1 MCNSNKKRSGFT
13 VQCKIKKVKTFKPN
27 EQWFL
32 PPDNIQVIKRT
43 VEAAL
48 KNAKYSVDPVE
59 YFQAMKSRYDA
70 ILELERV
77 ESDCVCGLKLNG
89 KVVYIPNLPNESEQ

>member
-1 MCNSNKKRSGFT
+1 M
-13 VQCKIKKVKTFKPN
+13 QCKIKKVKTFKPN

-89 KVVYIPNLPNESEQ
+89 KVVYIPTSHNESEQ